1 MIDVVATVLLLMM
14 GLPTKNEMKC
24 KSDMKLGKLLFVENG
39 VFVRMKSL
47 DVLPSMAFTVTL
59 SP

>member
-1 MIDVVATVLLLMM
+1 MIDVVSTVLLMV

-24 KSDMKLGKLLFVENG
+24 KSYMKLGKLLFVENS
-39 VFVRMKSL
+39 VFVRMKSF
-47 DVLPSMAFTVTL
+47 DVLPSMALTVTL